1 MLGRLMAILGFIS
14 SVPVWILSVILAI
27 FLSLSDLGKDLLCF
41 LLDEALTLVE
51 YILNS
56 VPADFTQ
63 FDPTQ
68 YFAGLPSELINA
80 ASYIHLP
87 QALAIIVSA
96 LVVRFFL
103 QLIPFVRLG
112 S

>member
-1 MLGRLMAILGFIS
+1 MLGRLMAILSFIS
-14 SVPVWILSVILAI
+14 SVPAWILAVVLAV
-27 FLSLSDLGKDLLCF
+27 FVSMSDLGKDLLCWV
-41 LLDEALTLVE
+41 LDEAFTLVE
-51 YILNS
+51 YVLNS
-56 VPADFTQ
+56 IPADFGQ

-68 YFAGLPSELINA
+68 YFAGLPPQLINA